1 MESGA
6 SFKTPLKWLGF
17 HVQLFKSIWQYH
29 GYYPEET
36 TDGAN
41 TWTVI
46 EEIHSFY
53 CKVKCWW
60 ALFGCWIDSS

>member
-1 MESGA
+1 MYS
-6 SFKTPLKWLGF
+6 SLS
-17 HVQLFKSIWQYH
+17 LFLISAWCSSNWQYH
-29 GYYPEET
+29 VYYPEET

-53 CKVKCWW
+53 FKVKCWW
-60 ALFGCWIDSS
+60 ALFGCWINSS